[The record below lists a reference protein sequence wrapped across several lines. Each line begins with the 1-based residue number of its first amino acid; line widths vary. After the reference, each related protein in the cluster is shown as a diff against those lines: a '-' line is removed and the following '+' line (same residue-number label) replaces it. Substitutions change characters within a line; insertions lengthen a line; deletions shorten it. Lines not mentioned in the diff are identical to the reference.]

1 MDAGRAGTGL
11 RQGPGAVPDRAPD
24 RRRCRNRI
32 GGWRDQAELAA
43 PARRRNPRLTWA
55 DPPPAWSAGDRV
67 CGLQLAGRPGL
78 PGSARPDVLE
88 RLDRNLPLRRRR
100 PLRLEVNDHL
110 KDALVIASL
119 DVLLIRAGWQRDVPG
134 KGSVAE
140 LRVVLVLGMFVPV
153 CLDGQDAA
161 RHLHIK
167 LLLRVEAGKLGAHH
181 VAAVLDVVLHPH
193 CLGGLRVEH
202 RQRGLQPVEE
212 IGKRPPV
219 VLARER
225 THRTTPSLTYGD
237 LHFHRIAREPAAVG
251 ATALTVRDH
260 RAAHL
265 AGRRPP
271 PKGQTWSMRG
281 ALGPRF
287 CRPAPRRGPPGQV
300 PPAEDPQWAR
310 AAKLDRGL

>member
-78 PGSARPDVLE
+78 PGSARPDVLD

-193 CLGGLRVEH
+193 CLGGHRVEH

-237 LHFHRIAREPAAVG
+237 LHFHRIAPAPAAVG
-251 ATALTVRDH
+251 AKVVNARDL

-271 PKGQTWSMRG
+271 PAAWSGPACTGSSMSTG
-281 ALGPRF
+281 CETGPRSSF
-287 CRPAPRRGPPGQV
+287 RTTRDSSTGPGTSSPTRPSP
-300 PPAEDPQWAR
+300 
-310 AAKLDRGL
+310 